1 MQMWSHIFLP
11 RKTFAYLSL
20 IHLKINPRDMQK
32 KKRKSQYS
40 IFSIFFVY
48 PILLPSIPRS
58 PSSFHLRPSALS
70 PSLSLSIPAASLSS
84 RSTRIGMYAM
94 FNFMRGN
101 VYERA
106 DGRRLIKAWMCA
118 LGVLVSTALG
128 AGDDVAVWTPM
139 ASSQRP
145 TPT

>member
-1 MQMWSHIFLP
+1 
-11 RKTFAYLSL
+11 
-20 IHLKINPRDMQK
+20 
-32 KKRKSQYS
+32 
-40 IFSIFFVY
+40 
-48 PILLPSIPRS
+48 
-58 PSSFHLRPSALS
+58 
-70 PSLSLSIPAASLSS
+70 
-84 RSTRIGMYAM
+84 M

-145 TPT
+145 YTDVDVDVDVDAADDNLVSLS

>member
-1 MQMWSHIFLP
+1 
-11 RKTFAYLSL
+11 
-20 IHLKINPRDMQK
+20 MQK
-32 KKRKSQYS
+32 EKKKKKKKESQYS

-48 PILLPSIPRS
+48 PIPSIPRS
-58 PSSFHLRPSALS
+58 PSSFHLRPSAFSSPLS
-70 PSLSLSIPAASLSS
+70 LSLSLSIPAASLSS